1 MADRPRLARPV
12 TGAGGVS
19 GVALTLGAALGLG
32 IGTAL
37 GWGVVAL
44 AAVGL
49 AWLYWFIGV
58 RWQRGFYGLL
68 IYLPFAGVVTLA
80 LYPWP
85 APLLFKDV
93 LFVVPAYVGFLVAL
107 ARGPHALRGLPRVP
121 SSLLVALG
129 VLALVQ
135 MVNPGVENLLMALI
149 GLKVWTLYLPL
160 FVLAFVVVST
170 EEEVFR
176 LFRLLAALSL
186 IPCAIGIIEV
196 VLVQVSGYEATMEAL
211 YGEAAANATQ
221 RFAAFDIE
229 GGVLARIPST
239 FTFGTQYFGYTI
251 AMIAPCYAVW
261 RRDSSWRWRHLGGV
275 ALTAVSIASLLS
287 GARAAFVFVPLLLA
301 LTFGLERGFAGLA
314 RSGVYAVGIIG
325 LALAVLGIGG
335 GALYS
340 HVSELAGG
348 YATDIAYGGLVQA
361 ITSAPLGTGTGTN
374 TGPAR
379 YAFADPQAFT
389 AIENYYAKVVY
400 ELGLEG
406 LVVVVGLWASLIV
419 IGGRIHRRLRG
430 RPLRSCSAALLAFVI
445 LIAVTNV
452 KGWLVD
458 LDPLNV
464 YVWVFAGV
472 LMKLGVFEARSSP
485 AEVG

>member
-160 FVLAFVVVST
+160 FVLA
-170 EEEVFR
+170 
-176 LFRLLAALSL
+176 
-186 IPCAIGIIEV
+186 
-196 VLVQVSGYEATMEAL
+196 
-211 YGEAAANATQ
+211 
-221 RFAAFDIE
+221 
-229 GGVLARIPST
+229 
-239 FTFGTQYFGYTI
+239 
-251 AMIAPCYAVW
+251 
-261 RRDSSWRWRHLGGV
+261 
-275 ALTAVSIASLLS
+275 
-287 GARAAFVFVPLLLA
+287 
-301 LTFGLERGFAGLA
+301 
-314 RSGVYAVGIIG
+314 
-325 LALAVLGIGG
+325 
-335 GALYS
+335 
-340 HVSELAGG
+340 
-348 YATDIAYGGLVQA
+348 
-361 ITSAPLGTGTGTN
+361 
-374 TGPAR
+374 
-379 YAFADPQAFT
+379 
-389 AIENYYAKVVY
+389 
-400 ELGLEG
+400 
-406 LVVVVGLWASLIV
+406 
-419 IGGRIHRRLRG
+419 
-430 RPLRSCSAALLAFVI
+430 
-445 LIAVTNV
+445 
-452 KGWLVD
+452 
-458 LDPLNV
+458 
-464 YVWVFAGV
+464 
-472 LMKLGVFEARSSP
+472 
-485 AEVG
+485 